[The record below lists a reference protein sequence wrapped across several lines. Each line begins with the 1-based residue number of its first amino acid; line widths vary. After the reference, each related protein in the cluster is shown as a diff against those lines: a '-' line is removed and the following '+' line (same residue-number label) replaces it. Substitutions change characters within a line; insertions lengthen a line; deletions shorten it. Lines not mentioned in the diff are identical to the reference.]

1 MNTGLP
7 TVVGWDYHVT
17 QRGQARADVE
27 RRKADVA
34 TLYGSP
40 DRAAVEDVLKRY
52 HVALVWV
59 SSLEQKTYGGDPAA
73 RFREWKDL
81 LTPVYENPGVTIFA
95 VQGSFRGDA
104 PTATIEQVEP
114 PPGSAAEGAL
124 EGAPAQ
130 DPLGKVGQPRAAA
143 VDAKGNV
150 YVADF
155 VNNRI
160 QKFGPDLQPLL
171 AWGRRG
177 SRPGEFK
184 DPCGVALSPSGE
196 VFVADTWN
204 SRIQVFSPEGKFLRE
219 WNHGFF
225 GPRGVAVD
233 GSGTVFVADTGNGRI
248 VRSTADGRK
257 EAEWGTRGSDPG
269 QLSEPQG
276 VAVDAKGRV
285 YVCDNNNARLEV
297 FDRDGALQ
305 RTIPVPGWRRDVFSE
320 PYAAVDASGTIWV
333 TVPREGEIRAF
344 APDGA
349 LKTVLKGGVGD
360 VKWDKPVGIALL
372 PGKRLLVTDIEN
384 RILVVP
390 RP

>member
-1 MNTGLP
+1 
-7 TVVGWDYHVT
+7 
-17 QRGQARADVE
+17 
-27 RRKADVA
+27 
-34 TLYGSP
+34 
-40 DRAAVEDVLKRY
+40 
-52 HVALVWV
+52 
-59 SSLEQKTYGGDPAA
+59 
-73 RFREWKDL
+73 

-95 VQGSFRGDA
+95 VKGNFRGDA
-104 PTATIEQVEP
+104 SAATIETVERT
-114 PPGSAAEGAL
+114 PGPAAESAP
-124 EGAPAQ
+124 EGAPPQ
-130 DPLGKVGQPRAAA
+130 DPLGRVGQPRGAA

-160 QKFGPDLQPLL
+160 QKFGPDLAPLL

-177 SRPGEFK
+177 SGPGEFK
-184 DPCGVALSPSGE
+184 DPCGLAVAPSGE

-233 GSGTVFVADTGNGRI
+233 GGGTVFVADTGNGRI
-248 VRSTADGRK
+248 VRSSAAGRK
-257 EAEWGTRGSDPG
+257 EVEWGTRGSGPG

-285 YVCDNNNARLEV
+285 YVCDNNNGRLDV
-297 FDRDGALQ
+297 FDRNGTLLRA
-305 RTIPVPGWRRDVFSE
+305 IPVPGWRREVFSE
-320 PYAAVDASGTIWV
+320 PYAAVDAAGTIWV
-333 TVPREGEIRAF
+333 TVPRESEVRAF

-349 LKTVLKGGVGD
+349 LKTVLRGGAGD